1 MGTALTI
8 LAALFGFVAI
18 CNWLEGVLAKRRAG
32 NTKAQSQRPESAPPQ
47 NQAPLKP
54 ANVRRLTPANEFP
67 AYNPN
72 RNDESEWTQRVEP
85 KFRKHPNY
93 PPDWER
99 RRALVFLRDGGKCQN
114 NEHRG
119 GKCGRLLCEPAQIWN
134 FAYSEKLLVEAHVD
148 HIKPISSGGDH
159 HLPNLQLLC
168 PRCHS
173 LKHPDNFKLGAMAL
187 PKLVPRGR
195 GRKEYLRKHFY
206 TRKAP
211 KPPDN
216 DVPF

>member
-1 MGTALTI
+1 MGPALVI
-8 LAALFGFVAI
+8 LLVFLVFLVMALLRGDPSKRAAGDWEEEAPEQEPELP
-18 CNWLEGVLAKRRAG
+18 K
-32 NTKAQSQRPESAPPQ
+32 TQSPQ
-47 NQAPLKP
+47 TPI
-54 ANVRRLTPANEFP
+54 NVRRLASANEFP
-67 AYNPN
+67 AYDPA
-72 RNDESEWTQRVEP
+72 RNDESEWTQHVEP

-99 RRALVFLRDGGKCQN
+99 RRALMFLRDGGRCQSKQ
-114 NEHRG
+114 HRG
-119 GKCGRLLCEPAQIWN
+119 GTCGRLLCEPVQIWN
-134 FAYSEKLLVEAHVD
+134 FTYTEKLLVEAHVD
-148 HIKPISSGGDH
+148 HIRSISSGGDH
-159 HLPNLQLLC
+159 HLSNLQLLC
-168 PRCHS
+168 ARCHS

-211 KPPDN
+211 KPPDK